1 MLRSLVSV
9 YLGVFSVLYGAATLV
24 MLYGGVDPGT
34 YSMNANI
41 FFAAWAVHVGR

>member
-1 MLRSLVSV
+1 MRDLVSV
-9 YLGVFSVLYGAATLV
+9 FLGVFAVLNGAATLIMV
-24 MLYGGVDPGT
+24 HGGVDPGT